1 MFLILAQGESLG
13 RLPDT
18 SDQCAPPSVETFTRP
33 SFDPTQI
40 TPAFTGDSAIAN
52 SVAPS
57 NVMRLS
63 VDTPPELCW
72 CVVSFRVRSGLITFQ
87 LAPRS
92 VVRCTNW
99 LPAYTCVWSC
109 GEMATGNVQFQ
120 RYFRSAGR
128 HPYAASGHTRTLR
141 AWRGRTSETSS
152 PPASQPRHTT
162 ALFPL
167 SGAPKPPSQPPLP
180 RHQPSAMPPR

>member
-1 MFLILAQGESLG
+1 MFAETLV
-13 RLPDT
+13 
-18 SDQCAPPSVETFTRP
+18 QCAPPSRVICTSP
-33 SFDPTQI
+33 SFDPVQI
-40 TPAFTGDSAIAN
+40 TPASSGDSAIA
-52 SVAPS
+52 SRFAPS

-72 CVVSFRVRSGLITFQ
+72 CVVSLRVRSGLITFQ
-87 LAPRS
+87 LAPPS

-141 AWRGRTSETSS
+141 AWRVRTSYTSS
-152 PPASQPRHTT
+152 PPS
-162 ALFPL
+162 
-167 SGAPKPPSQPPLP
+167 
-180 RHQPSAMPPR
+180 